1 MLDLTDEEAA
11 SCVLALF
18 MTMEGQQRVLKKI
31 PEAKR
36 PAILEAMELPIDYL
50 KWRITDVVKEVPI
63 QEIEREVLLLMRTDP
78 DICAGVIAAYS

>member
-1 MLDLTDEEAA
+1 
-11 SCVLALF
+11 

-50 KWRITDVVKEVPI
+50 KWCITDVVKEVPI
-63 QEIEREVLLLMRTDP
+63 QEIEREVQLLMRTDP